1 MESIAHMSSCDAGE
15 DSVHGLVCLA
25 AQLAFE
31 VSGAMRGNV
40 YTCTMLS
47 LVHTYH
53 TNTSIMVYS
62 RTSLVL
68 CKHKTAHT
76 HYFAS
81 APFFLNT
88 SKISWFSS
96 TLKYVF
102 TYSIKIPD

>member
-53 TNTSIMVYS
+53 TN
-62 RTSLVL
+62 
-68 CKHKTAHT
+68 
-76 HYFAS
+76 
-81 APFFLNT
+81 
-88 SKISWFSS
+88 
-96 TLKYVF
+96 
-102 TYSIKIPD
+102 